1 MKFIEIEFLVKDDAE
16 PLVYLLFSIHR
27 STAIVVADPTFGS
40 ACWQLIC
47 RSSVLFMILLL
58 LIFLAHNSTIQRWN
72 GEVTLWLRYF
82 DTHCETVLSL
92 YMLKHGHL
100 LTLEL
105 LIFHEA
111 VNIIIFLRLTE
122 QDVELVGV
130 KRCLGANNI
139 TTIRSGLVQSSF
151 LVGNHRRHTLRLN
164 DILNNALP
172 ILEALDTQILII

>member
-1 MKFIEIEFLVKDDAE
+1 MI
-16 PLVYLLFSIHR
+16 YLHFSIHR
-27 STAIVVADPTFGS
+27 CAAIVVADPTFGS

-47 RSSVLFMILLL
+47 KFPVLLMILLL
-58 LIFLAHNSTIQRWN
+58 LLLIILANNSTIQRWN
-72 GEVTLWLRYF
+72 GEVSLWLGHF

-92 YMLKHGHL
+92 YMFKHGHL

-111 VNIIIFLRLTE
+111 VNIIIFFRLTE
-122 QDVELVGV
+122 QDVELVWV
-130 KRCLGANNI
+130 KRCLGANDI
-139 TTIRSGLVQSSF
+139 TTIRSGLIQSSF
-151 LVGNHRRHTLRLN
+151 LVGNHRRDTLRLN